1 MSGAEPSAQEMLEVL
16 TRSTQVILFLFI
28 SFVRKMA
35 SFHVFQNAN
44 FQILREEYVL
54 KQEAARA
61 EIERRVATLQVQAR
75 WTTTFF
81 FSTTLTQKKWFFPLQ
96 KSSQQSALD
105 SLNARRRSLRE
116 KAADLSEAY
125 EDLRDGGDALQK
137 RLEIVLQKVSN
148 HRHF

>member
-35 SFHVFQNAN
+35 SFHVFQNTN

-75 WTTTFF
+75 STTAFF
-81 FSTTLTQKKWFFPLQ
+81 FFQL
-96 KSSQQSALD
+96 AL
-105 SLNARRRSLRE
+105 L
-116 KAADLSEAY
+116 
-125 EDLRDGGDALQK
+125 
-137 RLEIVLQKVSN
+137 
-148 HRHF
+148 